1 MKKAV
6 FFDLDGTLLD
16 TLQDLADS
24 TNEMLRFFNMPER
37 SIDEIRHFVGNGM
50 VKLIERSVSSDFDKN
65 NFEEA
70 YEFFRNAYRKNM
82 RNNTRPYE
90 GIIDVL
96 KRLKEAGMKIFV
108 TSNKNDDAVKGL
120 CNEVFPSLLDE
131 AVGVNENNPPKPNS
145 KMIDNIL
152 EKYGLDIKDC
162 IFVGDSETDILTAK
176 NAKMESIGVL
186 WGFRDESVLI
196 SQGAD
201 FIIEKPC
208 EIADI
213 VI

>member
-96 KRLKEAGMKIFV
+96 KRLKEAGVKIFV

-131 AVGVNENNPPKPNS
+131 AVGVNENNPPKPDS

-176 NAKMESIGVL
+176 NVKMESIGVL
-186 WGFRDESVLI
+186 WGFRGESVLI

-208 EIADI
+208 EILDI